1 MYEYLHNYISLQV
14 NQRLLAN
21 KENDVRHNDEY
32 PLQLHEVI
40 LDLIIDKLVN
50 KLFNKE
56 LYNKLFVLEDQPQ
69 KENENWYE
77 VAIILL
83 FLLFLLYLLNHS
95 IF

>member
-40 LDLIIDKLVN
+40 LDLIIDKQTFEHVYHDIP
-50 KLFNKE
+50 KS
-56 LYNKLFVLEDQPQ
+56 
-69 KENENWYE
+69 
-77 VAIILL
+77 LL
-83 FLLFLLYLLNHS
+83 H
-95 IF
+95 